1 MRFSRFTPR
10 LGWKSELAGGN
21 GGIFN
26 FQCFN
31 CRANSKISDLQ
42 RSKAAEIAKLTA
54 LLRKSDMRIASLERS
69 VEQKVKIEI
78 FFTKLLTFINFRAGR
93 TRS

>member
-1 MRFSRFTPR
+1 MRVFY
-10 LGWKSELAGGN
+10 LKC
-21 GGIFN
+21 FN
-26 FQCFN
+26 F
-31 CRANSKISDLQ
+31 RANSKISELQ

-69 VEQKVKIEI
+69 VEQKVRIEI
-78 FFTKLLTFINFRAGR
+78 FFTKLLTFSIFRAGR